1 MTENIKY
8 RPMNM
13 VIYST
18 ILHRRYWQYGTKL
31 TQLDVLNCDDV
42 IRLMLDN
49 GRKRGVPIGQPYLE
63 VSDCFSLRRTGYVV

>member
-8 RPMNM
+8 RPMNI

-18 ILHRRYWQYGTKL
+18 ILHRRHLQYGTKL
-31 TQLDVLNCDDV
+31 TQLDVLNCGDV

-49 GRKRGVPIGQPYLE
+49 GRKHGVLICQPYLE
-63 VSDCFSLRRTGYVV
+63 VSDCFSLRRTGYAV